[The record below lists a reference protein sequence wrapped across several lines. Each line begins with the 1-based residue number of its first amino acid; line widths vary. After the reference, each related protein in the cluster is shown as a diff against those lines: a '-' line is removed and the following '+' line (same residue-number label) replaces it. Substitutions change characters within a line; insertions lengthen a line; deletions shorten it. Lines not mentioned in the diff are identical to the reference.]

1 MALTRAYEEHV
12 VPPEIRRIYSN
23 IRSSFDVPFVPTVFK
38 LAAGI
43 PPYLKI
49 MWGDLGEVAAS
60 REFQGAAQVLQESAH
75 SSAVSGGWAF
85 ADQPRMLAAHRFSNA
100 DIRLVG
106 GMMGLFARAFAQM
119 SLFTRLI
126 QRGYCGGQNGRV
138 SASKQ
143 VAALSQI
150 VDVRVPNE
158 REAGL
163 RV

>member
-1 MALTRAYEEHV
+1 MALTRAYEEHE

-75 SSAVSGGWAF
+75 SSAVSGGRTF
-85 ADQPRMLAAHRFSNA
+85 HDQPRMLAPQRFSHA
-100 DIRLVG
+100 DPQLLGPLQGV
-106 GMMGLFARAFAQM
+106 
-119 SLFTRLI
+119 
-126 QRGYCGGQNGRV
+126 V
-138 SASKQ
+138 
-143 VAALSQI
+143 
-150 VDVRVPNE
+150 
-158 REAGL
+158 
-163 RV
+163 